1 MATKAKKTKAKTS
14 RLTKELLETA
24 RDMQASG
31 LLTKAAHD
39 KITMRHV
46 GIAPAA
52 TITLTGKEIK
62 ALRERCRVSQ
72 AVFAT
77 YLNLTAD
84 YVSKL
89 ERGAQRPSG
98 PALVLLDVIRR
109 KGIEAIL

>member
-1 MATKAKKTKAKTS
+1 MATKAKKTKIKTR

-24 RDMQASG
+24 RDMYASG

-52 TITLTGKEIK
+52 SITGKEIK
-62 ALRERCRVSQ
+62 ALREKCRVSQ
-72 AVFAT
+72 AVFAA
-77 YLNLTAD
+77 YLNLSAD

-89 ERGAQRPSG
+89 ERGAQRPNG